1 MKSILLSGTAA
12 LLLVAASGAYAQ
24 PDQHDHPGASDNH
37 AGGDQH
43 TGADQHNNTT
53 AGNHGAMTGDHGAMS
68 GPGAANK
75 ATTTHTTTHR
85 TRSRRHTTTHTTS
98 TTTNGNDH
106 NNSNN
111 NDHNNDNDH
120 NNNNNNDHN
129 NNDHA
134 NNSHPHGQLDVH
146 LRVSVNA
153 AHHFRGP
160 TWHAPAGYTYRRYN
174 VGQRLE
180 PAFYA
185 RDYWLTDYAAYD
197 LIAPPD
203 GYTWVR
209 FGPDAILIDED
220 TGDVVRVVYGVF
232 I

>member
-53 AGNHGAMTGDHGAMS
+53 AGDHGAMN

-98 TTTNGNDH
+98 TTTTGNDH

-120 NNNNNNDHN
+120 NN

>member
-1 MKSILLSGTAA
+1 M
-12 LLLVAASGAYAQ
+12 
-24 PDQHDHPGASDNH
+24 N
-37 AGGDQH
+37 
-43 TGADQHNNTT
+43 
-53 AGNHGAMTGDHGAMS
+53 

-98 TTTNGNDH
+98 TTTTGNDH

-120 NNNNNNDHN
+120 NN